1 MANYIIQE
9 IQTNENNVTSLLP
22 SEVRTNYNDAASL
35 FYQKCG
41 FAVISS
47 VFSHTVV
54 VYTDE
59 GYVVPELR
67 ATFKHPV
74 E

>member
-1 MANYIIQE
+1 MANFIIQE
-9 IQTNENNVTSLLP
+9 IQTNENNVTALLP
-22 SEVRTNYNDAASL
+22 AEISDAASL

-41 FAVISS
+41 YAVISS

-59 GYVVPELR
+59 GRVVPELR
-67 ATFKHPV
+67 ATFKHIPV